1 MSAEGGAIHT
11 EMRNFV
17 ATCETRCIVFQH
29 ISVQLK
35 RCQQSSHQSNRSQL
49 KSKKIG
55 RKISMKRSFYFVA
68 GLGLVTIVAIGM
80 HLAPT
85 ASATG
90 FQSTSTPPVHI
101 TQQTQYGMFSVNETT
116 GAISFCANNTV
127 VPGGGGQAPIGTC
140 SASSVGSV
148 TPTVGS
154 NNSLSIEGSGIATTG
169 SGTAALVY
177 NNQTGQAVLCAGS
190 GVVSGGVANVVA
202 SCKSVANLH

>member
-1 MSAEGGAIHT
+1 
-11 EMRNFV
+11 
-17 ATCETRCIVFQH
+17 
-29 ISVQLK
+29 
-35 RCQQSSHQSNRSQL
+35 
-49 KSKKIG
+49 
-55 RKISMKRSFYFVA
+55 MKRNFYFVA
-68 GLGLVTIVAIGM
+68 GSIGVVTIVATGM

-90 FQSTSTPPVHI
+90 FQSTSTPPIHI
-101 TQQTQYGMFSVNETT
+101 SQQTQYGMFSVNENT

-154 NNSLSIEGSGIATTG
+154 NNSLSIEGSGVATNG

-177 NNQTGQAVLCAGS
+177 NIQTGQAVLCAGS

-202 SCKSVANLH
+202 SCKVVANLH

>member
-1 MSAEGGAIHT
+1 
-11 EMRNFV
+11 
-17 ATCETRCIVFQH
+17 
-29 ISVQLK
+29 
-35 RCQQSSHQSNRSQL
+35 
-49 KSKKIG
+49 
-55 RKISMKRSFYFVA
+55 MKRNLYFVA
-68 GLGLVTIVAIGM
+68 GLGLVTIVAISM
-80 HLAPT
+80 HLTPT

-90 FQSTSTPPVHI
+90 FQSTSTPPIHI
-101 TQQTQYGMFSVNETT
+101 SQQTQYGMFSVNENT

-148 TPTVGS
+148 TPSTGF
-154 NNSLSIEGSGIATTG
+154 NNSLSIEGSGVATNG
-169 SGTAALVY
+169 SGTAALIY

>member
-1 MSAEGGAIHT
+1 
-11 EMRNFV
+11 
-17 ATCETRCIVFQH
+17 
-29 ISVQLK
+29 
-35 RCQQSSHQSNRSQL
+35 
-49 KSKKIG
+49 
-55 RKISMKRSFYFVA
+55 MKRNFYFVA
-68 GLGLVTIVAIGM
+68 GLGVATIAAIAM
-80 HLAPT
+80 HLAPS

-90 FQSTSTPPVHI
+90 FQSTSTPPIHI
-101 TQQTQYGMFSVNETT
+101 SQQTQYGMFSVNENT

-154 NNSLSIEGSGIATTG
+154 NNSLSIEGSGVATTG
-169 SGTAALVY
+169 SGTAASVY